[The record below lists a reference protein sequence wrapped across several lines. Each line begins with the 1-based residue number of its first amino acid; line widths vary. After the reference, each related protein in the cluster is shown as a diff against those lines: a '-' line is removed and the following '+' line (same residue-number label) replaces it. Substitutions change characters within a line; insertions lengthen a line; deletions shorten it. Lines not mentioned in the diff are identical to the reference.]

1 LGLLKLEWSTLKPKG
16 PDPEKVKTL
25 LMRTHGVRRKEILK
39 DENTSVHKFFEKYPM
54 LKRSTFVS
62 HNSALNLYNAYA
74 KLEFELTMQRHD
86 LKDEFNEELVIWCKV
101 IVSYCKMTC
110 TKSSAI

>member
-1 LGLLKLEWSTLKPKG
+1 LDALKKHSYPAIPSSADDETSIKTNLDLLKLEWSTPKPKG

-54 LKRSTFVS
+54 LKRSTYVS

-74 KLEFELTMQRHD
+74 TYRL
-86 LKDEFNEELVIWCKV
+86 N
-101 IVSYCKMTC
+101 
-110 TKSSAI
+110 